1 MGSFGI
7 GCFAAEILLSVLLL
21 VPSFLVA
28 SLSSE
33 TFIAFDFDKL
43 KSKKESNF
51 LQLGGAW

>member
-7 GCFAAEILLSVLLL
+7 GCFVAEILLSVLLL

-33 TFIAFDFDKL
+33 TFIVFDFDKL
-43 KSKKESNF
+43 KSKK
-51 LQLGGAW
+51 GK

>member
-7 GCFAAEILLSVLLL
+7 ICCVAEILLSVLLL

-33 TFIAFDFDKL
+33 IFIVFDFNKL
-43 KSKKESNF
+43 KCKK
-51 LQLGGAW
+51 GK